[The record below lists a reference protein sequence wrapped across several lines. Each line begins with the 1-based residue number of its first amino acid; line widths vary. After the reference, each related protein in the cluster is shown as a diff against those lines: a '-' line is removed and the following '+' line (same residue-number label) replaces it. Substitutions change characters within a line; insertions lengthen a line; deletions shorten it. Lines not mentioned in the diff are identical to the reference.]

1 MVKKKTVTRED
12 KIKDYKASD
21 IQALTPLQHLRRRL
35 NLTFGDE
42 RGCDEYPFSS
52 QQNVAVREIWDN
64 ALGEIAIGVANRL
77 RVTFYQSGAIKIEDN
92 GRGIPT
98 DISEDAYGN
107 KVSGIFKA
115 LGLLQSG
122 SALKGVQKGKFTT
135 SQNGVG
141 GSSTNGVSEWFK
153 VRVFKNKKI
162 YALDF
167 LDYVPGLFDD
177 KGVFKHAKD
186 NSEIYTLKDNRSKED
201 KELFAHGSSVE
212 FKLNDKWFIVPYS
225 FDKDDIVARIR
236 GAAYLYPH
244 TTMEILDEQEDGSF
258 EKQIFN
264 SEEGI
269 KELVDIQVGN
279 NITKIIDF
287 SGATAFREKGQGQN
301 NPNIPKSATGETLL
315 EYIDKEYNDGDLLN
329 DERELYYSLAF
340 NYNSGYD
347 YVIDTYC
354 NDIRTTLGGVHV
366 QALEKAL
373 TDAFNTKFR
382 SMKNGLNKNDNDVI
396 VKDVEEGLTAVLS
409 IKTNVPRFVGQE
421 KQLLGGK
428 ELQKALYDSIYS
440 QLIEWLNKGSNR
452 DDVEIIAKKVITA
465 MKNRTRIQE
474 QQELNREKNKV
485 MRDSS
490 MPVKLVDCEIT
501 HAPISE
507 IFISE
512 GDSALGG
519 LKAIRDS
526 RYQALFPI
534 RGKIL
539 NVLKASPKDIMQNQ
553 ETQDI
558 IKCLD
563 CGLGEDFDIEKMRYH
578 NVIMACFTGD
588 TKVKSLD
595 GNSYSFKELVD
606 NNIKE
611 LWTYSIDKNGN
622 VVPSLAKNISKIK
635 EVNQLVKITLDNG
648 EAIKSTLDHKFML
661 PDLSYEKAQNL
672 KVGQSLMPIYT
683 KIYDKHEMYFD
694 RNSGKYKY
702 THELVGNTVLSNE
715 KEEAL
720 NRLQNEEHSPNQNGV
735 CVHHKDVFNEN
746 NSLNNTPENLE
757 WLTSKEHF
765 IEHSN
770 MNKTEE
776 GREYYRS
783 LHEDGKLKNWS
794 ETYNGSEKH
803 LADIEK
809 ARQLGK
815 YKECSYFIKYNK
827 TQANIDSCKKSNS
840 NPLHILHSK
849 QTKALRTIKYLIEN
863 DLEVNE
869 ENYNYNKCQ
878 GAVLFS
884 KLNTL
889 FTNLDEA
896 IKLSKNVDISNYSL
910 KREQIPDAETGK
922 RTRVAGIIKR
932 LVDKGLEL
940 NEENYNSVRVKE
952 DKDPVFETILKVYD
966 SYEDA
971 YEAGKHYNHKIVNI
985 EFIDVENEP
994 VYCMEISNYHNF
1006 LLDSGVVVHNCDAD
1020 TDGSAIANLLIT
1032 WFWVLMPEVIK
1043 QGRLFRMLSPLYEI
1057 IVSKDEVYY
1066 CVNSQEKEDIE
1077 NKLKKENKEIK
1088 KINRFKGLGETDPDV
1103 LFEVGMNPETRRIAQ
1118 ITIEDVEKAEEI
1130 INLISGDDADARK
1143 EWIIDNPYTP
1153 EVVEFN
1159 EEVE

>member
-77 RVTFYQSGAIKIEDN
+77 RVTFYKDGVVKIEDN

-177 KGVFKHAKD
+177 NGVFKPAKD
-186 NSEIYTLKDNRSKED
+186 NSEIFTLKDNRSKED

-212 FKLNDKWFIVPYS
+212 FKLNDKWFIVPYP
-225 FDKDDIVARIR
+225 FDKEDIIARIR

-244 TTMEILDEQEDGSF
+244 TTMEVLDEQEDGSF
-258 EKQIFN
+258 NKQIFN
-264 SEEGI
+264 SEDGI

-287 SGATAFREKGQGQN
+287 NGATAFREKGQGHN
-301 NPNIPKSATGETLL
+301 NPNIPKGATGEALL

-329 DERELYYSLAF
+329 DERELYYNLAF

-347 YVIDTYC
+347 CIIDTYC

-373 TDAFNTKFR
+373 TDALNTKFR
-382 SMKNGLNKNDNDVI
+382 SMKNGLNKNDSDVI

-578 NVIMACFTGD
+578 NVVIA
-588 TKVKSLD
+588 
-595 GNSYSFKELVD
+595 
-606 NNIKE
+606 
-611 LWTYSIDKNGN
+611 
-622 VVPSLAKNISKIK
+622 A
-635 EVNQLVKITLDNG
+635 
-648 EAIKSTLDHKFML
+648 
-661 PDLSYEKAQNL
+661 
-672 KVGQSLMPIYT
+672 
-683 KIYDKHEMYFD
+683 
-694 RNSGKYKY
+694 
-702 THELVGNTVLSNE
+702 
-715 KEEAL
+715 
-720 NRLQNEEHSPNQNGV
+720 
-735 CVHHKDVFNEN
+735 
-746 NSLNNTPENLE
+746 
-757 WLTSKEHF
+757 
-765 IEHSN
+765 
-770 MNKTEE
+770 
-776 GREYYRS
+776 
-783 LHEDGKLKNWS
+783 
-794 ETYNGSEKH
+794 
-803 LADIEK
+803 
-809 ARQLGK
+809 
-815 YKECSYFIKYNK
+815 
-827 TQANIDSCKKSNS
+827 
-840 NPLHILHSK
+840 
-849 QTKALRTIKYLIEN
+849 
-863 DLEVNE
+863 
-869 ENYNYNKCQ
+869 
-878 GAVLFS
+878 
-884 KLNTL
+884 
-889 FTNLDEA
+889 
-896 IKLSKNVDISNYSL
+896 
-910 KREQIPDAETGK
+910 
-922 RTRVAGIIKR
+922 
-932 LVDKGLEL
+932 
-940 NEENYNSVRVKE
+940 
-952 DKDPVFETILKVYD
+952 
-966 SYEDA
+966 
-971 YEAGKHYNHKIVNI
+971 
-985 EFIDVENEP
+985 
-994 VYCMEISNYHNF
+994 
-1006 LLDSGVVVHNCDAD
+1006 DAD
-1020 TDGSAIANLLIT
+1020 VDGSAISNLLIT

-1143 EWIIDNPYTP
+1143 EWIMDNPYTP

>member
-21 IQALTPLQHLRRRL
+21 IQALTPLQHLRQRL
-35 NLTFGDE
+35 NLTFGEE
-42 RGCDEYPFSS
+42 RGGEEYPFSS
-52 QQNVAVREIWDN
+52 QKNVAIREIWDN
-64 ALGEIAIGVANRL
+64 SLGEVAIGVANRL
-77 RVTFYQSGAIKIEDN
+77 RVTFYKDGVVKIEDN

-98 DISEDAYGN
+98 DLSTDAYGN

-167 LDYVPGLFDD
+167 LDYMPGLFDD
-177 KGVFKHAKD
+177 NGVFKPAKD
-186 NSEIYTLKDNRSKED
+186 NSEIFTLKDNRSKED

-212 FKLNDKWFIVPYS
+212 FKLNDKWFIVPYL
-225 FDKDDIVARIR
+225 FDKDDIIARIR

-244 TTMEILDEQEDGSF
+244 TTMEVLDEQEDGSF
-258 EKQIFN
+258 DKQIFN

-287 SGATAFREKGQGQN
+287 NGATAFREKGQGHN
-301 NPNIPKSATGETLL
+301 NPNIPKGATGETLL
-315 EYIDKEYNDGDLLN
+315 EYINKEYSDGDLLN
-329 DERELYYSLAF
+329 DERELYYNLAF

-347 YVIDTYC
+347 CIIDTYC

-382 SMKNGLNKNDNDVI
+382 SMKNGLNKNDSDVI
-396 VKDVEEGLTAVLS
+396 VKDVEEGLTAILS

-440 QLIEWLNKGSNR
+440 QLTEWLNKGSNR

-501 HAPISE
+501 HSPITE

-578 NVIMACFTGD
+578 NVVIA
-588 TKVKSLD
+588 
-595 GNSYSFKELVD
+595 
-606 NNIKE
+606 
-611 LWTYSIDKNGN
+611 
-622 VVPSLAKNISKIK
+622 A
-635 EVNQLVKITLDNG
+635 
-648 EAIKSTLDHKFML
+648 
-661 PDLSYEKAQNL
+661 
-672 KVGQSLMPIYT
+672 
-683 KIYDKHEMYFD
+683 
-694 RNSGKYKY
+694 
-702 THELVGNTVLSNE
+702 
-715 KEEAL
+715 
-720 NRLQNEEHSPNQNGV
+720 
-735 CVHHKDVFNEN
+735 
-746 NSLNNTPENLE
+746 
-757 WLTSKEHF
+757 
-765 IEHSN
+765 
-770 MNKTEE
+770 
-776 GREYYRS
+776 
-783 LHEDGKLKNWS
+783 
-794 ETYNGSEKH
+794 
-803 LADIEK
+803 
-809 ARQLGK
+809 
-815 YKECSYFIKYNK
+815 
-827 TQANIDSCKKSNS
+827 
-840 NPLHILHSK
+840 
-849 QTKALRTIKYLIEN
+849 
-863 DLEVNE
+863 
-869 ENYNYNKCQ
+869 
-878 GAVLFS
+878 
-884 KLNTL
+884 
-889 FTNLDEA
+889 
-896 IKLSKNVDISNYSL
+896 
-910 KREQIPDAETGK
+910 
-922 RTRVAGIIKR
+922 
-932 LVDKGLEL
+932 
-940 NEENYNSVRVKE
+940 
-952 DKDPVFETILKVYD
+952 
-966 SYEDA
+966 
-971 YEAGKHYNHKIVNI
+971 
-985 EFIDVENEP
+985 
-994 VYCMEISNYHNF
+994 
-1006 LLDSGVVVHNCDAD
+1006 DAD
-1020 TDGSAIANLLIT
+1020 VDGSAISNLLIT

-1088 KINRFKGLGETDPDV
+1088 KINRFKGLGETNPDV

-1143 EWIIDNPYTP
+1143 EWIMDNPYTP

>member
-1 MVKKKTVTRED
+1 MTKKRELTKEE
-12 KIKDYKASD
+12 KIKSYKASS
-21 IQALTPLQHLRRRL
+21 IEALTPLQHLRTRL

-52 QQNVAVREIWDN
+52 QKNVAIREIWDN
-64 ALGEIAIGVANRL
+64 ALGEVAIGVANLL
-77 RVTFYQSGAIKIEDN
+77 RVTFYKNGVVKIEEN

-141 GSSTNGVSEWFK
+141 GSSTNGTSEWFK
-153 VRVFKNKKI
+153 VRVFKDNEI

-177 KGVFKHAKD
+177 KGVFKPAKD
-186 NSEIYTLKDNRSKED
+186 NSEIFTLKDSRSRED
-201 KELFAHGSSVE
+201 KKLFPHGSSVE
-212 FKLNDKWFIVPYS
+212 FKLNDKWFIVPYP
-225 FDKDDIVARIR
+225 FDKDDIIARIK
-236 GAAYLYPH
+236 GAAYLYPR
-244 TTMEILDEQEDGSF
+244 TTMEVLEEQEDGSF
-258 EKQIFN
+258 WQQTFK

-279 NITKIIDF
+279 NLTKIIDLN
-287 SGATAFREKGQGQN
+287 GATAFREKGQGQG
-301 NPNIPKSATGETLL
+301 NPNIPKGATGETLL

-329 DERELYYSLAF
+329 DERELYYSLVF

-347 YVIDTYC
+347 CAIDSYC

-382 SMKNGLNKNDNDVI
+382 SMKNGLTKNDGDVI
-396 VKDVEEGLTAVLS
+396 VRDVEEGLTTVLS

-440 QLIEWLNKGSNR
+440 QLINWLNKSSNR
-452 DDVEIIAKKVITA
+452 DEVEIIAKKVISA

-485 MRDSS
+485 LRDSS

-501 HAPISE
+501 HSPISE
-507 IFISE
+507 ILISE

-519 LKAIRDS
+519 LKAVRDS
-526 RYQALFPI
+526 RYQALLPI

-578 NVIMACFTGD
+578 NVIIA
-588 TKVKSLD
+588 S
-595 GNSYSFKELVD
+595 
-606 NNIKE
+606 
-611 LWTYSIDKNGN
+611 
-622 VVPSLAKNISKIK
+622 
-635 EVNQLVKITLDNG
+635 
-648 EAIKSTLDHKFML
+648 
-661 PDLSYEKAQNL
+661 
-672 KVGQSLMPIYT
+672 
-683 KIYDKHEMYFD
+683 
-694 RNSGKYKY
+694 
-702 THELVGNTVLSNE
+702 
-715 KEEAL
+715 
-720 NRLQNEEHSPNQNGV
+720 
-735 CVHHKDVFNEN
+735 
-746 NSLNNTPENLE
+746 
-757 WLTSKEHF
+757 
-765 IEHSN
+765 
-770 MNKTEE
+770 
-776 GREYYRS
+776 
-783 LHEDGKLKNWS
+783 
-794 ETYNGSEKH
+794 
-803 LADIEK
+803 
-809 ARQLGK
+809 
-815 YKECSYFIKYNK
+815 
-827 TQANIDSCKKSNS
+827 
-840 NPLHILHSK
+840 
-849 QTKALRTIKYLIEN
+849 
-863 DLEVNE
+863 
-869 ENYNYNKCQ
+869 
-878 GAVLFS
+878 
-884 KLNTL
+884 
-889 FTNLDEA
+889 
-896 IKLSKNVDISNYSL
+896 
-910 KREQIPDAETGK
+910 
-922 RTRVAGIIKR
+922 
-932 LVDKGLEL
+932 
-940 NEENYNSVRVKE
+940 
-952 DKDPVFETILKVYD
+952 
-966 SYEDA
+966 
-971 YEAGKHYNHKIVNI
+971 
-985 EFIDVENEP
+985 
-994 VYCMEISNYHNF
+994 
-1006 LLDSGVVVHNCDAD
+1006 DAD
-1020 TDGSAIANLLIT
+1020 VDGGAIANLLVT

-1066 CVNSQEKEDIE
+1066 CVNADE
-1077 NKLKKENKEIK
+1077 KKEVEAKLAQEGKLIKEIK
-1088 KINRFKGLGETDPDV
+1088 RFKGLGETSEDV

-1130 INLISGDDADARK
+1130 INLISGDDVDARK
-1143 EWIIDNPYTP
+1143 EWIMHNPYVP

>member
-1 MVKKKTVTRED
+1 MTKKKELTKED

-21 IQALTPLQHLRRRL
+21 IQALTPLGHLRMRL

-42 RGCDEYPFSS
+42 RGAEDYPYSS
-52 QQNVAVREIWDN
+52 QKNVSIREIWDN
-64 ALGEIAIGVANRL
+64 ALGEVAIGVANRL

-177 KGVFKHAKD
+177 KGVFKPSKD
-186 NSEIYTLKDNRSKED
+186 NSEIYILKDNRSKED

-225 FDKDDIVARIR
+225 FDKDDIVARIK

-244 TTMEILDEQEDGSF
+244 TTMEVLDEHEDGSF
-258 EKQIFN
+258 DKQIFN

-287 SGATAFREKGQGQN
+287 NGATAFREKGQGHN
-301 NPNIPKSATGETLL
+301 NPNIPKSATGEALL

-347 YVIDTYC
+347 CVIDTYC

-382 SMKNGLNKNDNDVI
+382 SMKNGLNKNDSDVI

-428 ELQKALYDSIYS
+428 ELQKALYDSIYL
-440 QLIEWLNKGSNR
+440 QLIEWMNKGSNR
-452 DDVEIIAKKVITA
+452 DEVEIIAKKVITA

-485 MRDSS
+485 LRDSS

-578 NVIMACFTGD
+578 NVVIA
-588 TKVKSLD
+588 
-595 GNSYSFKELVD
+595 
-606 NNIKE
+606 
-611 LWTYSIDKNGN
+611 
-622 VVPSLAKNISKIK
+622 A
-635 EVNQLVKITLDNG
+635 
-648 EAIKSTLDHKFML
+648 
-661 PDLSYEKAQNL
+661 
-672 KVGQSLMPIYT
+672 
-683 KIYDKHEMYFD
+683 
-694 RNSGKYKY
+694 
-702 THELVGNTVLSNE
+702 
-715 KEEAL
+715 
-720 NRLQNEEHSPNQNGV
+720 
-735 CVHHKDVFNEN
+735 
-746 NSLNNTPENLE
+746 
-757 WLTSKEHF
+757 
-765 IEHSN
+765 
-770 MNKTEE
+770 
-776 GREYYRS
+776 
-783 LHEDGKLKNWS
+783 
-794 ETYNGSEKH
+794 
-803 LADIEK
+803 
-809 ARQLGK
+809 
-815 YKECSYFIKYNK
+815 
-827 TQANIDSCKKSNS
+827 
-840 NPLHILHSK
+840 
-849 QTKALRTIKYLIEN
+849 
-863 DLEVNE
+863 
-869 ENYNYNKCQ
+869 
-878 GAVLFS
+878 
-884 KLNTL
+884 
-889 FTNLDEA
+889 
-896 IKLSKNVDISNYSL
+896 
-910 KREQIPDAETGK
+910 
-922 RTRVAGIIKR
+922 
-932 LVDKGLEL
+932 
-940 NEENYNSVRVKE
+940 
-952 DKDPVFETILKVYD
+952 
-966 SYEDA
+966 
-971 YEAGKHYNHKIVNI
+971 
-985 EFIDVENEP
+985 
-994 VYCMEISNYHNF
+994 
-1006 LLDSGVVVHNCDAD
+1006 DAD
-1020 TDGSAIANLLIT
+1020 VDGSAISNLLIT

-1143 EWIIDNPYTP
+1143 EWIMDNPYTP

>member
-1 MVKKKTVTRED
+1 MVKKKTVTKED

-21 IQALTPLQHLRRRL
+21 IQSLTPLQHLRQRL

-42 RGCDEYPFSS
+42 RGAEDYPYSS
-52 QQNVAVREIWDN
+52 QKNVAIREIWDN
-64 ALGEIAIGVANRL
+64 SLGEVAIGVANRL
-77 RVTFYQSGAIKIEDN
+77 RVTFYKDGVVKIEDN

-141 GSSTNGVSEWFK
+141 GSSTNGTSEWFK

-177 KGVFKHAKD
+177 NGVFKPAKD
-186 NSEIYTLKDNRSKED
+186 NSEIFILKDNRSKED

-212 FKLNDKWFIVPYS
+212 FKLNDKWFIVPYP
-225 FDKDDIVARIR
+225 FDKEDIIARIR

-244 TTMEILDEQEDGSF
+244 TTMEVLDEQEDGSF
-258 EKQIFN
+258 DKRIFN

-287 SGATAFREKGQGQN
+287 NGATAFREKGQGHN
-301 NPNIPKSATGETLL
+301 NPNIPKGATGETLL

-329 DERELYYSLAF
+329 DERELYYNLAF

-347 YVIDTYC
+347 CVIDTYC

-382 SMKNGLNKNDNDVI
+382 SMKNGLNKNDSDVI

-485 MRDSS
+485 LRDSS

-501 HAPISE
+501 HAPVSE

-563 CGLGEDFDIEKMRYH
+563 CGLGEDFDIDKMRYH
-578 NVIMACFTGD
+578 NVVIA
-588 TKVKSLD
+588 
-595 GNSYSFKELVD
+595 
-606 NNIKE
+606 
-611 LWTYSIDKNGN
+611 
-622 VVPSLAKNISKIK
+622 A
-635 EVNQLVKITLDNG
+635 
-648 EAIKSTLDHKFML
+648 
-661 PDLSYEKAQNL
+661 
-672 KVGQSLMPIYT
+672 
-683 KIYDKHEMYFD
+683 
-694 RNSGKYKY
+694 
-702 THELVGNTVLSNE
+702 
-715 KEEAL
+715 
-720 NRLQNEEHSPNQNGV
+720 
-735 CVHHKDVFNEN
+735 
-746 NSLNNTPENLE
+746 
-757 WLTSKEHF
+757 
-765 IEHSN
+765 
-770 MNKTEE
+770 
-776 GREYYRS
+776 
-783 LHEDGKLKNWS
+783 
-794 ETYNGSEKH
+794 
-803 LADIEK
+803 
-809 ARQLGK
+809 
-815 YKECSYFIKYNK
+815 
-827 TQANIDSCKKSNS
+827 
-840 NPLHILHSK
+840 
-849 QTKALRTIKYLIEN
+849 
-863 DLEVNE
+863 
-869 ENYNYNKCQ
+869 
-878 GAVLFS
+878 
-884 KLNTL
+884 
-889 FTNLDEA
+889 
-896 IKLSKNVDISNYSL
+896 
-910 KREQIPDAETGK
+910 
-922 RTRVAGIIKR
+922 
-932 LVDKGLEL
+932 
-940 NEENYNSVRVKE
+940 
-952 DKDPVFETILKVYD
+952 
-966 SYEDA
+966 
-971 YEAGKHYNHKIVNI
+971 
-985 EFIDVENEP
+985 
-994 VYCMEISNYHNF
+994 
-1006 LLDSGVVVHNCDAD
+1006 DAD
-1020 TDGSAIANLLIT
+1020 VDGSAISNLLIT

-1066 CVNSQEKEDIE
+1066 CVNSQEKEDVE
-1077 NKLKKENKEIK
+1077 NRLKKENKEIK
-1088 KINRFKGLGETDPDV
+1088 KINRFKGLGETEPEV

-1143 EWIIDNPYTP
+1143 EWIMANPYTP

>member
-1 MVKKKTVTRED
+1 MTKKRELTKEE
-12 KIKDYKASD
+12 KIKSYKASS
-21 IQALTPLQHLRRRL
+21 IEALTPLQHLRTRL

-42 RGCDEYPFSS
+42 RGCDESPFSS
-52 QQNVAVREIWDN
+52 QKNVAIREIWDN
-64 ALGEIAIGVANRL
+64 ALGEVAIGVANLL
-77 RVTFYQSGAIKIEDN
+77 RVTFYKNGVVKIEDN

-141 GSSTNGVSEWFK
+141 GSSTNGTSEWFK
-153 VRVFKNKKI
+153 VRVFKDNEI

-177 KGVFKHAKD
+177 KGVFKPAKD
-186 NSEIYTLKDNRSKED
+186 NSEIFTLKDSRSRED
-201 KELFAHGSSVE
+201 KKLFPHGSSVE
-212 FKLNDKWFIVPYS
+212 FKLNDKWFIVPYP
-225 FDKDDIVARIR
+225 FDKDDIIARIK
-236 GAAYLYPH
+236 GAAYLYPR
-244 TTMEILDEQEDGSF
+244 TTMEVLEEQEDGAF
-258 EKQIFN
+258 WQQTFK

-279 NITKIIDF
+279 NITKIIDLN
-287 SGATAFREKGQGQN
+287 GATAFREKGQGQG
-301 NPNIPKSATGETLL
+301 NPNIPKGATGETLL

-347 YVIDTYC
+347 CAIDSYC

-382 SMKNGLNKNDNDVI
+382 SMKNGLNKNDGDVI
-396 VKDVEEGLTAVLS
+396 VRDVEEGLTAVLS

-440 QLIEWLNKGSNR
+440 QLIGWLNKGSNR
-452 DDVEIIAKKVITA
+452 DEVEIIAKKVITA

-485 MRDSS
+485 LRDSS

-501 HAPISE
+501 HSPISE
-507 IFISE
+507 ILISE

-519 LKAIRDS
+519 LKAVRDS
-526 RYQALFPI
+526 RYQALLPI

-578 NVIMACFTGD
+578 NVIIA
-588 TKVKSLD
+588 S
-595 GNSYSFKELVD
+595 
-606 NNIKE
+606 
-611 LWTYSIDKNGN
+611 
-622 VVPSLAKNISKIK
+622 
-635 EVNQLVKITLDNG
+635 
-648 EAIKSTLDHKFML
+648 
-661 PDLSYEKAQNL
+661 
-672 KVGQSLMPIYT
+672 
-683 KIYDKHEMYFD
+683 
-694 RNSGKYKY
+694 
-702 THELVGNTVLSNE
+702 
-715 KEEAL
+715 
-720 NRLQNEEHSPNQNGV
+720 
-735 CVHHKDVFNEN
+735 
-746 NSLNNTPENLE
+746 
-757 WLTSKEHF
+757 
-765 IEHSN
+765 
-770 MNKTEE
+770 
-776 GREYYRS
+776 
-783 LHEDGKLKNWS
+783 
-794 ETYNGSEKH
+794 
-803 LADIEK
+803 
-809 ARQLGK
+809 
-815 YKECSYFIKYNK
+815 
-827 TQANIDSCKKSNS
+827 
-840 NPLHILHSK
+840 
-849 QTKALRTIKYLIEN
+849 
-863 DLEVNE
+863 
-869 ENYNYNKCQ
+869 
-878 GAVLFS
+878 
-884 KLNTL
+884 
-889 FTNLDEA
+889 
-896 IKLSKNVDISNYSL
+896 
-910 KREQIPDAETGK
+910 
-922 RTRVAGIIKR
+922 
-932 LVDKGLEL
+932 
-940 NEENYNSVRVKE
+940 
-952 DKDPVFETILKVYD
+952 
-966 SYEDA
+966 
-971 YEAGKHYNHKIVNI
+971 
-985 EFIDVENEP
+985 
-994 VYCMEISNYHNF
+994 
-1006 LLDSGVVVHNCDAD
+1006 DAD
-1020 TDGSAIANLLIT
+1020 VDGGAIANLLVT

-1066 CVNSQEKEDIE
+1066 CVNADE
-1077 NKLKKENKEIK
+1077 KKEVEAKLAQEGKLIKEIK
-1088 KINRFKGLGETDPDV
+1088 RFKGLGETSEDV

-1130 INLISGDDADARK
+1130 INLISGDDVDARK
-1143 EWIIDNPYTP
+1143 EWIMNNPYVP

>member
-1 MVKKKTVTRED
+1 MAKKRELTKEEKVKSYR
-12 KIKDYKASD
+12 ASS
-21 IQALTPLQHLRRRL
+21 IEALTPLQHLRTRL

-42 RGCDEYPFSS
+42 RGCEEYPFSS
-52 QQNVAVREIWDN
+52 QKNVAIREIWDN
-64 ALGEIAIGVANRL
+64 ALGEVAIGVANLL
-77 RVTFYQSGAIKIEDN
+77 RVTFYKDGVVKIEDN

-141 GSSTNGVSEWFK
+141 GSSTNGTSEWFK
-153 VRVFKNKKI
+153 VRVFKDNEI

-177 KGVFKHAKD
+177 NGIFKPAKD
-186 NSEIYTLKDNRSKED
+186 NSVIFVLKDNRSKED
-201 KELFAHGSSVE
+201 KKLFPHGSSVE
-212 FKLNDKWFIVPYS
+212 FKLNDKWFIVQYP
-225 FDKDDIVARIR
+225 FDKEDIIARIR
-236 GAAYLYPH
+236 GVAYLYPH
-244 TTMEILDEQEDGSF
+244 TTMEVLDEQEDGSF
-258 EKQIFN
+258 DKQIFN

-279 NITKIIDF
+279 NITKIIEF
-287 SGATAFREKGQGQN
+287 NGATAFREKGQGQN

-347 YVIDTYC
+347 CVIDTYC

-382 SMKNGLNKNDNDVI
+382 SMKNGLNKNDGDVI

-409 IKTNVPRFVGQE
+409 IKTNIPRFVGQE

-428 ELQKALYDSIYS
+428 ELQKALYDSIYT
-440 QLIEWLNKGSNR
+440 QLINWLNKGSNR
-452 DDVEIIAKKVITA
+452 DEVEIIAKKVITA

-485 MRDSS
+485 LRDSS

-501 HAPISE
+501 YSPVSE
-507 IFISE
+507 VFISE

-526 RYQALFPI
+526 RYQAIFPI

-563 CGLGEDFDIEKMRYH
+563 CGLGEDFNIEKMRYH
-578 NVIMACFTGD
+578 N
-588 TKVKSLD
+588 
-595 GNSYSFKELVD
+595 
-606 NNIKE
+606 
-611 LWTYSIDKNGN
+611 
-622 VVPSLAKNISKIK
+622 
-635 EVNQLVKITLDNG
+635 
-648 EAIKSTLDHKFML
+648 
-661 PDLSYEKAQNL
+661 
-672 KVGQSLMPIYT
+672 
-683 KIYDKHEMYFD
+683 
-694 RNSGKYKY
+694 
-702 THELVGNTVLSNE
+702 
-715 KEEAL
+715 
-720 NRLQNEEHSPNQNGV
+720 
-735 CVHHKDVFNEN
+735 
-746 NSLNNTPENLE
+746 
-757 WLTSKEHF
+757 
-765 IEHSN
+765 
-770 MNKTEE
+770 
-776 GREYYRS
+776 
-783 LHEDGKLKNWS
+783 
-794 ETYNGSEKH
+794 
-803 LADIEK
+803 
-809 ARQLGK
+809 
-815 YKECSYFIKYNK
+815 
-827 TQANIDSCKKSNS
+827 
-840 NPLHILHSK
+840 
-849 QTKALRTIKYLIEN
+849 
-863 DLEVNE
+863 
-869 ENYNYNKCQ
+869 
-878 GAVLFS
+878 
-884 KLNTL
+884 
-889 FTNLDEA
+889 
-896 IKLSKNVDISNYSL
+896 
-910 KREQIPDAETGK
+910 
-922 RTRVAGIIKR
+922 II
-932 LVDKGLEL
+932 
-940 NEENYNSVRVKE
+940 
-952 DKDPVFETILKVYD
+952 I
-966 SYEDA
+966 A
-971 YEAGKHYNHKIVNI
+971 A
-985 EFIDVENEP
+985 
-994 VYCMEISNYHNF
+994 
-1006 LLDSGVVVHNCDAD
+1006 DAD
-1020 TDGSAIANLLIT
+1020 VDGSSISNLLIT

-1057 IVSKDEVYY
+1057 VVSKDEVYY

-1118 ITIEDVEKAEEI
+1118 ITIEDVEKAEDI

-1143 EWIIDNPYTP
+1143 EWIMDNPYTP
-1153 EVVEFN
+1153 EIVEFN

>member
-1 MVKKKTVTRED
+1 MAKKRELTKEE
-12 KIKDYKASD
+12 KIKSYKASS
-21 IQALTPLQHLRRRL
+21 IEALTPLQHLRTRL

-42 RGCDEYPFSS
+42 RGCEEYPFSS
-52 QQNVAVREIWDN
+52 QKNVAIREIWDN
-64 ALGEIAIGVANRL
+64 ALGEVAIGVANLL
-77 RVTFYQSGAIKIEDN
+77 RVTFYKDGVVKIEDN

-141 GSSTNGVSEWFK
+141 GSSTNGTSEWFK
-153 VRVFKNKKI
+153 VRVFKDNEI

-177 KGVFKHAKD
+177 NGIFKPAKD
-186 NSEIYTLKDNRSKED
+186 NSVIFVLKDNRSKED
-201 KELFAHGSSVE
+201 KKLFPHGSSVE
-212 FKLNDKWFIVPYS
+212 FKLNDKWFIVQYP
-225 FDKDDIVARIR
+225 FDKEDIIARIR
-236 GAAYLYPH
+236 GVAYLYPH
-244 TTMEILDEQEDGSF
+244 TTMEVLDEQEDGSF
-258 EKQIFN
+258 DKQIFN

-279 NITKIIDF
+279 NITKIIEF
-287 SGATAFREKGQGQN
+287 NGATAFREKGQGQN

-347 YVIDTYC
+347 CVIDTYC

-382 SMKNGLNKNDNDVI
+382 SMKNGLNKNDGDVI

-409 IKTNVPRFVGQE
+409 IKTNIPRFVGQE

-428 ELQKALYDSIYS
+428 ELQKALYDSIYT
-440 QLIEWLNKGSNR
+440 QLINWLNKGSNR
-452 DDVEIIAKKVITA
+452 DEVEIIAKKVITA

-485 MRDSS
+485 LRDSS

-501 HAPISE
+501 YSPVSE
-507 IFISE
+507 VFISE

-526 RYQALFPI
+526 RYQAIFPI

-539 NVLKASPKDIMQNQ
+539 NVLKASPRDIMQNQ

-563 CGLGEDFDIEKMRYH
+563 CGLGEDFNIEKMRYH
-578 NVIMACFTGD
+578 NVIIA
-588 TKVKSLD
+588 
-595 GNSYSFKELVD
+595 
-606 NNIKE
+606 
-611 LWTYSIDKNGN
+611 
-622 VVPSLAKNISKIK
+622 A
-635 EVNQLVKITLDNG
+635 
-648 EAIKSTLDHKFML
+648 
-661 PDLSYEKAQNL
+661 
-672 KVGQSLMPIYT
+672 
-683 KIYDKHEMYFD
+683 
-694 RNSGKYKY
+694 
-702 THELVGNTVLSNE
+702 
-715 KEEAL
+715 
-720 NRLQNEEHSPNQNGV
+720 
-735 CVHHKDVFNEN
+735 
-746 NSLNNTPENLE
+746 
-757 WLTSKEHF
+757 
-765 IEHSN
+765 
-770 MNKTEE
+770 
-776 GREYYRS
+776 
-783 LHEDGKLKNWS
+783 
-794 ETYNGSEKH
+794 
-803 LADIEK
+803 
-809 ARQLGK
+809 
-815 YKECSYFIKYNK
+815 
-827 TQANIDSCKKSNS
+827 
-840 NPLHILHSK
+840 
-849 QTKALRTIKYLIEN
+849 
-863 DLEVNE
+863 
-869 ENYNYNKCQ
+869 
-878 GAVLFS
+878 
-884 KLNTL
+884 
-889 FTNLDEA
+889 
-896 IKLSKNVDISNYSL
+896 
-910 KREQIPDAETGK
+910 
-922 RTRVAGIIKR
+922 
-932 LVDKGLEL
+932 
-940 NEENYNSVRVKE
+940 
-952 DKDPVFETILKVYD
+952 
-966 SYEDA
+966 
-971 YEAGKHYNHKIVNI
+971 
-985 EFIDVENEP
+985 
-994 VYCMEISNYHNF
+994 
-1006 LLDSGVVVHNCDAD
+1006 DAD
-1020 TDGSAIANLLIT
+1020 VDGSSISNLLIT

-1057 IVSKDEVYY
+1057 VVSKDEVYY

-1118 ITIEDVEKAEEI
+1118 ITIEDVEKAEDI

-1143 EWIIDNPYTP
+1143 EWIMDNPYTP
-1153 EVVEFN
+1153 EIVEFN

>member
-77 RVTFYQSGAIKIEDN
+77 RVTFYRDGVVKIEDN

-177 KGVFKHAKD
+177 NGVFKPAKD
-186 NSEIYTLKDNRSKED
+186 NSEIFTLKDNRSKED

-212 FKLNDKWFIVPYS
+212 FKLNDKWFIVPYP
-225 FDKDDIVARIR
+225 FDKEDIIARIR

-244 TTMEILDEQEDGSF
+244 TTMEVLDEQEDGSF
-258 EKQIFN
+258 DKQIFN

-287 SGATAFREKGQGQN
+287 NGATAFREKGQGHN
-301 NPNIPKSATGETLL
+301 NPNIPKGATGETLL
-315 EYIDKEYNDGDLLN
+315 EYINKEYGDGDLLN
-329 DERELYYSLAF
+329 DERELYYNLAF

-347 YVIDTYC
+347 CIIDTYC

-382 SMKNGLNKNDNDVI
+382 SMKNGLNKNDSDVI

-440 QLIEWLNKGSNR
+440 QLTEWLNKGSNR

-507 IFISE
+507 ILVCLKGDTKIKLLNGTDVAIESLIGKEDFWAYSSDLNGKMVPAKISSVFKTQEVNRLLKITLSDGSYVECTPEHKFLDRITGEWVEAKTLVAGQSLYSIKTRIGTSINMVGRPEIWIPGHYTKSTSKTRRKQGKWIPLHRYVKSFFEKLKPGYDVHHEDLNVLNNEPENLLQVTKKEHLAIHNRINHDSGIMKYENKHFTEESRYRMQYASHFRTEEGVERQKEAARKSWENNRHNLNRTWAKYNINERYDEHGRDKTLVAKYLKCVKVFLNNKIEVTSESWKKYKQELLYPSAPNFQKIIDMFGSIDTAIEEAKNYNLSVVSIEEINYETAIPVYCLNVENEYHSFVLENGLVTHNCE

-578 NVIMACFTGD
+578 NVVIA
-588 TKVKSLD
+588 
-595 GNSYSFKELVD
+595 
-606 NNIKE
+606 
-611 LWTYSIDKNGN
+611 
-622 VVPSLAKNISKIK
+622 A
-635 EVNQLVKITLDNG
+635 
-648 EAIKSTLDHKFML
+648 
-661 PDLSYEKAQNL
+661 
-672 KVGQSLMPIYT
+672 
-683 KIYDKHEMYFD
+683 
-694 RNSGKYKY
+694 
-702 THELVGNTVLSNE
+702 
-715 KEEAL
+715 
-720 NRLQNEEHSPNQNGV
+720 
-735 CVHHKDVFNEN
+735 
-746 NSLNNTPENLE
+746 
-757 WLTSKEHF
+757 
-765 IEHSN
+765 
-770 MNKTEE
+770 
-776 GREYYRS
+776 
-783 LHEDGKLKNWS
+783 
-794 ETYNGSEKH
+794 
-803 LADIEK
+803 
-809 ARQLGK
+809 
-815 YKECSYFIKYNK
+815 
-827 TQANIDSCKKSNS
+827 
-840 NPLHILHSK
+840 
-849 QTKALRTIKYLIEN
+849 
-863 DLEVNE
+863 
-869 ENYNYNKCQ
+869 
-878 GAVLFS
+878 
-884 KLNTL
+884 
-889 FTNLDEA
+889 
-896 IKLSKNVDISNYSL
+896 
-910 KREQIPDAETGK
+910 
-922 RTRVAGIIKR
+922 
-932 LVDKGLEL
+932 
-940 NEENYNSVRVKE
+940 
-952 DKDPVFETILKVYD
+952 
-966 SYEDA
+966 
-971 YEAGKHYNHKIVNI
+971 
-985 EFIDVENEP
+985 
-994 VYCMEISNYHNF
+994 
-1006 LLDSGVVVHNCDAD
+1006 DAD
-1020 TDGSAIANLLIT
+1020 VDGSAISNLLIT

-1057 IVSKDEVYY
+1057 IVSKDEFYY

-1143 EWIIDNPYTP
+1143 EWIMANPYTP

>member
-177 KGVFKHAKD
+177 NGVFKPAKD
-186 NSEIYTLKDNRSKED
+186 NSEIFTLKDNRSKED

-244 TTMEILDEQEDGSF
+244 TTMEVLDEREDGSF
-258 EKQIFN
+258 DKQIFN

-287 SGATAFREKGQGQN
+287 NGATAFREKGQGHN
-301 NPNIPKSATGETLL
+301 NPNIPKSATGEALL

-329 DERELYYSLAF
+329 DERELYYNLAF

-347 YVIDTYC
+347 CNIDTYC

-578 NVIMACFTGD
+578 NVVIA
-588 TKVKSLD
+588 
-595 GNSYSFKELVD
+595 
-606 NNIKE
+606 
-611 LWTYSIDKNGN
+611 
-622 VVPSLAKNISKIK
+622 A
-635 EVNQLVKITLDNG
+635 
-648 EAIKSTLDHKFML
+648 
-661 PDLSYEKAQNL
+661 
-672 KVGQSLMPIYT
+672 
-683 KIYDKHEMYFD
+683 
-694 RNSGKYKY
+694 
-702 THELVGNTVLSNE
+702 
-715 KEEAL
+715 
-720 NRLQNEEHSPNQNGV
+720 
-735 CVHHKDVFNEN
+735 
-746 NSLNNTPENLE
+746 
-757 WLTSKEHF
+757 
-765 IEHSN
+765 
-770 MNKTEE
+770 
-776 GREYYRS
+776 
-783 LHEDGKLKNWS
+783 
-794 ETYNGSEKH
+794 
-803 LADIEK
+803 
-809 ARQLGK
+809 
-815 YKECSYFIKYNK
+815 
-827 TQANIDSCKKSNS
+827 
-840 NPLHILHSK
+840 
-849 QTKALRTIKYLIEN
+849 
-863 DLEVNE
+863 
-869 ENYNYNKCQ
+869 
-878 GAVLFS
+878 
-884 KLNTL
+884 
-889 FTNLDEA
+889 
-896 IKLSKNVDISNYSL
+896 
-910 KREQIPDAETGK
+910 
-922 RTRVAGIIKR
+922 
-932 LVDKGLEL
+932 
-940 NEENYNSVRVKE
+940 
-952 DKDPVFETILKVYD
+952 
-966 SYEDA
+966 
-971 YEAGKHYNHKIVNI
+971 
-985 EFIDVENEP
+985 
-994 VYCMEISNYHNF
+994 
-1006 LLDSGVVVHNCDAD
+1006 DAD
-1020 TDGSAIANLLIT
+1020 VDGSAISNLLIT

>member
-1 MVKKKTVTRED
+1 MVKKKTVTKED

-21 IQALTPLQHLRRRL
+21 IQALTPLQHLRQRL
-35 NLTFGDE
+35 NLTFGEE
-42 RGCDEYPFSS
+42 RGAEDYPYSS
-52 QQNVAVREIWDN
+52 QKNVSIREIWDN
-64 ALGEIAIGVANRL
+64 ALGEVAISVANRL

-177 KGVFKHAKD
+177 KGVFKPSKD
-186 NSEIYTLKDNRSKED
+186 NSEIYILKDNRSKED

-244 TTMEILDEQEDGSF
+244 TTMEVLDEHEDGSF
-258 EKQIFN
+258 DKQIFN

-287 SGATAFREKGQGQN
+287 NGATAFREKGQGHN
-301 NPNIPKSATGETLL
+301 NPNIPKSATGEALL

-329 DERELYYSLAF
+329 DERELYYNLAF

-347 YVIDTYC
+347 CIIDTYC

-382 SMKNGLNKNDNDVI
+382 SMKNGLNKNDSDVI

-428 ELQKALYDSIYS
+428 ELQKALYDNIYL

-452 DDVEIIAKKVITA
+452 DEVEIISKKVITA

-501 HAPISE
+501 HSPITE

-578 NVIMACFTGD
+578 NVVIA
-588 TKVKSLD
+588 
-595 GNSYSFKELVD
+595 
-606 NNIKE
+606 
-611 LWTYSIDKNGN
+611 
-622 VVPSLAKNISKIK
+622 A
-635 EVNQLVKITLDNG
+635 
-648 EAIKSTLDHKFML
+648 
-661 PDLSYEKAQNL
+661 
-672 KVGQSLMPIYT
+672 
-683 KIYDKHEMYFD
+683 
-694 RNSGKYKY
+694 
-702 THELVGNTVLSNE
+702 
-715 KEEAL
+715 
-720 NRLQNEEHSPNQNGV
+720 
-735 CVHHKDVFNEN
+735 
-746 NSLNNTPENLE
+746 
-757 WLTSKEHF
+757 
-765 IEHSN
+765 
-770 MNKTEE
+770 
-776 GREYYRS
+776 
-783 LHEDGKLKNWS
+783 
-794 ETYNGSEKH
+794 
-803 LADIEK
+803 
-809 ARQLGK
+809 
-815 YKECSYFIKYNK
+815 
-827 TQANIDSCKKSNS
+827 
-840 NPLHILHSK
+840 
-849 QTKALRTIKYLIEN
+849 
-863 DLEVNE
+863 
-869 ENYNYNKCQ
+869 
-878 GAVLFS
+878 
-884 KLNTL
+884 
-889 FTNLDEA
+889 
-896 IKLSKNVDISNYSL
+896 
-910 KREQIPDAETGK
+910 
-922 RTRVAGIIKR
+922 
-932 LVDKGLEL
+932 
-940 NEENYNSVRVKE
+940 
-952 DKDPVFETILKVYD
+952 
-966 SYEDA
+966 
-971 YEAGKHYNHKIVNI
+971 
-985 EFIDVENEP
+985 
-994 VYCMEISNYHNF
+994 
-1006 LLDSGVVVHNCDAD
+1006 DAD
-1020 TDGSAIANLLIT
+1020 VDGSAISNLLIT

>member
-1 MVKKKTVTRED
+1 MAKKRELTKEE
-12 KIKDYKASD
+12 KIKNYKASS
-21 IQALTPLQHLRRRL
+21 IEALTPLAHLRTRL
-35 NLTFGDE
+35 NLTFGEE
-42 RGCDEYPFSS
+42 RGGEDYPYSS
-52 QQNVAVREIWDN
+52 QKNVSIREIWDN
-64 ALGEIAIGVANRL
+64 ALGEVAIGVANLL
-77 RVTFYQSGAIKIEDN
+77 RVTFYKDGVVKIEDN

-98 DISEDAYGN
+98 DMSTDAYGN

-122 SALKGVQKGKFTT
+122 SALKGIQKGKFTT

-153 VRVFKNKKI
+153 VRVFKNNKI

-177 KGVFKHAKD
+177 NGVFKPAKD
-186 NSEIYTLKDNRSKED
+186 NSEIFTLKDNRSKED

-225 FDKDDIVARIR
+225 FDKEDIIARIR

-244 TTMEILDEQEDGSF
+244 TTMEILDEQEDGSL
-258 EKQIFN
+258 EKHVFT

-279 NITKIIDF
+279 SITKIIDF
-287 SGATAFREKGQGQN
+287 NGATAFREKGQGQN
-301 NPNIPKSATGETLL
+301 NPNIPKGATGETLL

-329 DERELYYSLAF
+329 DERELYYNLAF

-347 YVIDTYC
+347 CIIDTYC

-382 SMKNGLNKNDNDVI
+382 SMKNGLNKNDSDVI

-440 QLIEWLNKGSNR
+440 QLTEWLNKGSNR
-452 DDVEIIAKKVITA
+452 DEVEIIAKKVITA

-501 HAPISE
+501 HSPITE

-563 CGLGEDFDIEKMRYH
+563 CGLGEDFDIKKMRYH
-578 NVIMACFTGD
+578 NVIIA
-588 TKVKSLD
+588 S
-595 GNSYSFKELVD
+595 
-606 NNIKE
+606 
-611 LWTYSIDKNGN
+611 
-622 VVPSLAKNISKIK
+622 
-635 EVNQLVKITLDNG
+635 
-648 EAIKSTLDHKFML
+648 
-661 PDLSYEKAQNL
+661 
-672 KVGQSLMPIYT
+672 
-683 KIYDKHEMYFD
+683 
-694 RNSGKYKY
+694 
-702 THELVGNTVLSNE
+702 
-715 KEEAL
+715 
-720 NRLQNEEHSPNQNGV
+720 
-735 CVHHKDVFNEN
+735 
-746 NSLNNTPENLE
+746 
-757 WLTSKEHF
+757 
-765 IEHSN
+765 
-770 MNKTEE
+770 
-776 GREYYRS
+776 
-783 LHEDGKLKNWS
+783 
-794 ETYNGSEKH
+794 
-803 LADIEK
+803 
-809 ARQLGK
+809 
-815 YKECSYFIKYNK
+815 
-827 TQANIDSCKKSNS
+827 
-840 NPLHILHSK
+840 
-849 QTKALRTIKYLIEN
+849 
-863 DLEVNE
+863 
-869 ENYNYNKCQ
+869 
-878 GAVLFS
+878 
-884 KLNTL
+884 
-889 FTNLDEA
+889 
-896 IKLSKNVDISNYSL
+896 
-910 KREQIPDAETGK
+910 
-922 RTRVAGIIKR
+922 
-932 LVDKGLEL
+932 
-940 NEENYNSVRVKE
+940 
-952 DKDPVFETILKVYD
+952 
-966 SYEDA
+966 
-971 YEAGKHYNHKIVNI
+971 
-985 EFIDVENEP
+985 
-994 VYCMEISNYHNF
+994 
-1006 LLDSGVVVHNCDAD
+1006 DAD
-1020 TDGSAIANLLIT
+1020 VDGSAISNLLIT

-1088 KINRFKGLGETDPDV
+1088 KINRFKGLGETSEDI
-1103 LFEVGMNPETRRIAQ
+1103 LFDVGMNPETRRIAQ

-1143 EWIIDNPYTP
+1143 EWIMANPYTP

>member
-1 MVKKKTVTRED
+1 MTKKKELTKED

-21 IQALTPLQHLRRRL
+21 IQALTPLGHLRMRL

-42 RGCDEYPFSS
+42 RGAEDYPYSS
-52 QQNVAVREIWDN
+52 QKNVSIREIWDN
-64 ALGEIAIGVANRL
+64 ALGEVAIGVANRL

-186 NSEIYTLKDNRSKED
+186 NSEIYILKDNRSKED

-258 EKQIFN
+258 DKQIFN

-301 NPNIPKSATGETLL
+301 NPNIPKGATGETLL
-315 EYIDKEYNDGDLLN
+315 EYIDKEYSDGDLLN
-329 DERELYYSLAF
+329 DERELYYNLAF

-347 YVIDTYC
+347 CNIDTYC

-396 VKDVEEGLTAVLS
+396 IKDVEEGLTAVLS

-578 NVIMACFTGD
+578 NVVIA
-588 TKVKSLD
+588 
-595 GNSYSFKELVD
+595 
-606 NNIKE
+606 
-611 LWTYSIDKNGN
+611 
-622 VVPSLAKNISKIK
+622 A
-635 EVNQLVKITLDNG
+635 
-648 EAIKSTLDHKFML
+648 
-661 PDLSYEKAQNL
+661 
-672 KVGQSLMPIYT
+672 
-683 KIYDKHEMYFD
+683 
-694 RNSGKYKY
+694 
-702 THELVGNTVLSNE
+702 
-715 KEEAL
+715 
-720 NRLQNEEHSPNQNGV
+720 
-735 CVHHKDVFNEN
+735 
-746 NSLNNTPENLE
+746 
-757 WLTSKEHF
+757 
-765 IEHSN
+765 
-770 MNKTEE
+770 
-776 GREYYRS
+776 
-783 LHEDGKLKNWS
+783 
-794 ETYNGSEKH
+794 
-803 LADIEK
+803 
-809 ARQLGK
+809 
-815 YKECSYFIKYNK
+815 
-827 TQANIDSCKKSNS
+827 
-840 NPLHILHSK
+840 
-849 QTKALRTIKYLIEN
+849 
-863 DLEVNE
+863 
-869 ENYNYNKCQ
+869 
-878 GAVLFS
+878 
-884 KLNTL
+884 
-889 FTNLDEA
+889 
-896 IKLSKNVDISNYSL
+896 
-910 KREQIPDAETGK
+910 
-922 RTRVAGIIKR
+922 
-932 LVDKGLEL
+932 
-940 NEENYNSVRVKE
+940 
-952 DKDPVFETILKVYD
+952 
-966 SYEDA
+966 
-971 YEAGKHYNHKIVNI
+971 
-985 EFIDVENEP
+985 
-994 VYCMEISNYHNF
+994 
-1006 LLDSGVVVHNCDAD
+1006 DAD
-1020 TDGSAIANLLIT
+1020 VDGSAISNLLIT
-1032 WFWVLMPEVIK
+1032 WFWILMPEVIK

>member
-21 IQALTPLQHLRRRL
+21 IQALTPLQHLRQRL
-35 NLTFGDE
+35 NLTFGEE
-42 RGCDEYPFSS
+42 RGGEEYPYSS
-52 QQNVAVREIWDN
+52 QKNVAIREIWDN
-64 ALGEIAIGVANRL
+64 SLGEVAIGVANRL
-77 RVTFYQSGAIKIEDN
+77 RVTFYKDGVVKIEDN

-167 LDYVPGLFDD
+167 LDYMPGLFDD
-177 KGVFKHAKD
+177 NGVFKPAKD
-186 NSEIYTLKDNRSKED
+186 NSEIFTLKDNRSKED

-244 TTMEILDEQEDGSF
+244 TTMEVLDEHEDGSF
-258 EKQIFN
+258 DKQIFN

-287 SGATAFREKGQGQN
+287 NGATAFREKGQGQN
-301 NPNIPKSATGETLL
+301 NPNIPKGATGETLL

-347 YVIDTYC
+347 CVIDTYC

-501 HAPISE
+501 HSPITE

-578 NVIMACFTGD
+578 NVIIA
-588 TKVKSLD
+588 S
-595 GNSYSFKELVD
+595 
-606 NNIKE
+606 
-611 LWTYSIDKNGN
+611 
-622 VVPSLAKNISKIK
+622 
-635 EVNQLVKITLDNG
+635 
-648 EAIKSTLDHKFML
+648 
-661 PDLSYEKAQNL
+661 
-672 KVGQSLMPIYT
+672 
-683 KIYDKHEMYFD
+683 
-694 RNSGKYKY
+694 
-702 THELVGNTVLSNE
+702 
-715 KEEAL
+715 
-720 NRLQNEEHSPNQNGV
+720 
-735 CVHHKDVFNEN
+735 
-746 NSLNNTPENLE
+746 
-757 WLTSKEHF
+757 
-765 IEHSN
+765 
-770 MNKTEE
+770 
-776 GREYYRS
+776 
-783 LHEDGKLKNWS
+783 
-794 ETYNGSEKH
+794 
-803 LADIEK
+803 
-809 ARQLGK
+809 
-815 YKECSYFIKYNK
+815 
-827 TQANIDSCKKSNS
+827 
-840 NPLHILHSK
+840 
-849 QTKALRTIKYLIEN
+849 
-863 DLEVNE
+863 
-869 ENYNYNKCQ
+869 
-878 GAVLFS
+878 
-884 KLNTL
+884 
-889 FTNLDEA
+889 
-896 IKLSKNVDISNYSL
+896 
-910 KREQIPDAETGK
+910 
-922 RTRVAGIIKR
+922 
-932 LVDKGLEL
+932 
-940 NEENYNSVRVKE
+940 
-952 DKDPVFETILKVYD
+952 
-966 SYEDA
+966 
-971 YEAGKHYNHKIVNI
+971 
-985 EFIDVENEP
+985 
-994 VYCMEISNYHNF
+994 
-1006 LLDSGVVVHNCDAD
+1006 DAD
-1020 TDGSAIANLLIT
+1020 VDGSAISNLLIT

-1088 KINRFKGLGETDPDV
+1088 KINRFKGLGETSEDI

-1118 ITIEDVEKAEEI
+1118 ITIDDVEKAEEI

-1143 EWIIDNPYTP
+1143 EWIMANPYTP

>member
-21 IQALTPLQHLRRRL
+21 IQALTPLQHLRQRL

-42 RGCDEYPFSS
+42 RGAEDYPYSS
-52 QQNVAVREIWDN
+52 QKNVAIREIWDN
-64 ALGEIAIGVANRL
+64 SLGEVAIGVANRL
-77 RVTFYQSGAIKIEDN
+77 RVTFYKDGVVKIEDN
-92 GRGIPT
+92 GRGIPI

-141 GSSTNGVSEWFK
+141 GSSTNGTSEWFK

-177 KGVFKHAKD
+177 NGVFKPAKD
-186 NSEIYTLKDNRSKED
+186 NSEIFTLKDNRSKED

-212 FKLNDKWFIVPYS
+212 FKLNDRWFIVPYP
-225 FDKDDIVARIR
+225 FDKEDIIARIR

-244 TTMEILDEQEDGSF
+244 TTMEVLDEQEDGSF
-258 EKQIFN
+258 NKQVFN

-269 KELVDIQVGN
+269 KEFVDIQVGN

-287 SGATAFREKGQGQN
+287 NGATAFREKGQGHN
-301 NPNIPKSATGETLL
+301 NPNIPKGATGETLL
-315 EYIDKEYNDGDLLN
+315 EYINKEYNDGDLLN
-329 DERELYYSLAF
+329 DERELYYNLAF

-347 YVIDTYC
+347 CVIDTYC

-382 SMKNGLNKNDNDVI
+382 SMKNGLNKNDSDVI

-485 MRDSS
+485 LKDSS

-578 NVIMACFTGD
+578 NVVIA
-588 TKVKSLD
+588 
-595 GNSYSFKELVD
+595 
-606 NNIKE
+606 
-611 LWTYSIDKNGN
+611 
-622 VVPSLAKNISKIK
+622 A
-635 EVNQLVKITLDNG
+635 
-648 EAIKSTLDHKFML
+648 
-661 PDLSYEKAQNL
+661 
-672 KVGQSLMPIYT
+672 
-683 KIYDKHEMYFD
+683 
-694 RNSGKYKY
+694 
-702 THELVGNTVLSNE
+702 
-715 KEEAL
+715 
-720 NRLQNEEHSPNQNGV
+720 
-735 CVHHKDVFNEN
+735 
-746 NSLNNTPENLE
+746 
-757 WLTSKEHF
+757 
-765 IEHSN
+765 
-770 MNKTEE
+770 
-776 GREYYRS
+776 
-783 LHEDGKLKNWS
+783 
-794 ETYNGSEKH
+794 
-803 LADIEK
+803 
-809 ARQLGK
+809 
-815 YKECSYFIKYNK
+815 
-827 TQANIDSCKKSNS
+827 
-840 NPLHILHSK
+840 
-849 QTKALRTIKYLIEN
+849 
-863 DLEVNE
+863 
-869 ENYNYNKCQ
+869 
-878 GAVLFS
+878 
-884 KLNTL
+884 
-889 FTNLDEA
+889 
-896 IKLSKNVDISNYSL
+896 
-910 KREQIPDAETGK
+910 
-922 RTRVAGIIKR
+922 
-932 LVDKGLEL
+932 
-940 NEENYNSVRVKE
+940 
-952 DKDPVFETILKVYD
+952 
-966 SYEDA
+966 
-971 YEAGKHYNHKIVNI
+971 
-985 EFIDVENEP
+985 
-994 VYCMEISNYHNF
+994 
-1006 LLDSGVVVHNCDAD
+1006 DAD
-1020 TDGSAIANLLIT
+1020 VDGSAISNLLIT

-1066 CVNSQEKEDIE
+1066 CVNSQEKEDVE
-1077 NKLKKENKEIK
+1077 NRLKKENKEIK
-1088 KINRFKGLGETDPDV
+1088 KINRFKGLGETDPEV

-1143 EWIIDNPYTP
+1143 EWIMDNPYTP

>member
-1 MVKKKTVTRED
+1 MTKKKITIED
-12 KIKDYKASD
+12 KIKNYSANDLT
-21 IQALTPLQHLRRRL
+21 ALTPLAHLRTRL

-42 RGCDEYPFSS
+42 RGDDNYQFSS
-52 QQNVAVREIWDN
+52 QKSVAVREVWDN
-64 ALGEIAIGVANRL
+64 ALGEVAIGVANHL
-77 RVTFYQSGAIKIEDN
+77 RVVFYKDGLVKIEDN

-98 DISEDAYGN
+98 DISTDAYGK
-107 KVSGIFKA
+107 KVSGIFKS

-122 SALKGVQKGKFTT
+122 SALKGVQKGKWTT

-141 GSSTNGVSEWFK
+141 GSSTNGVSKWFK

-167 LDYVPGLFDD
+167 LDYIPGLFDD
-177 KGVFKHAKD
+177 NGVFKPAKD
-186 NSEIYTLKDNRSKED
+186 NSEIFTLRDNRSKED

-212 FKLNDKWFIVPYS
+212 FKLNDKWFIVPYP
-225 FDKDDIVARIR
+225 FDKEDIIARIR

-244 TTMEILDEQEDGSF
+244 TTMEVLDEQEDGSF
-258 EKQIFN
+258 DKQIFN

-287 SGATAFREKGQGQN
+287 NGATAFREKGQGQN
-301 NPNIPKSATGETLL
+301 NPNIPKGATGETLL

-329 DERELYYSLAF
+329 DERELYYNLAF

-347 YVIDTYC
+347 CIIDTYC

-382 SMKNGLNKNDNDVI
+382 SMKNGLNKNDSDVI
-396 VKDVEEGLTAVLS
+396 IKDIEEGLTAVLS

-501 HAPISE
+501 HSPITE

-578 NVIMACFTGD
+578 NVVIA
-588 TKVKSLD
+588 
-595 GNSYSFKELVD
+595 
-606 NNIKE
+606 
-611 LWTYSIDKNGN
+611 
-622 VVPSLAKNISKIK
+622 A
-635 EVNQLVKITLDNG
+635 
-648 EAIKSTLDHKFML
+648 
-661 PDLSYEKAQNL
+661 
-672 KVGQSLMPIYT
+672 
-683 KIYDKHEMYFD
+683 
-694 RNSGKYKY
+694 
-702 THELVGNTVLSNE
+702 
-715 KEEAL
+715 
-720 NRLQNEEHSPNQNGV
+720 
-735 CVHHKDVFNEN
+735 
-746 NSLNNTPENLE
+746 
-757 WLTSKEHF
+757 
-765 IEHSN
+765 
-770 MNKTEE
+770 
-776 GREYYRS
+776 
-783 LHEDGKLKNWS
+783 
-794 ETYNGSEKH
+794 
-803 LADIEK
+803 
-809 ARQLGK
+809 
-815 YKECSYFIKYNK
+815 
-827 TQANIDSCKKSNS
+827 
-840 NPLHILHSK
+840 
-849 QTKALRTIKYLIEN
+849 
-863 DLEVNE
+863 
-869 ENYNYNKCQ
+869 
-878 GAVLFS
+878 
-884 KLNTL
+884 
-889 FTNLDEA
+889 
-896 IKLSKNVDISNYSL
+896 
-910 KREQIPDAETGK
+910 
-922 RTRVAGIIKR
+922 
-932 LVDKGLEL
+932 
-940 NEENYNSVRVKE
+940 
-952 DKDPVFETILKVYD
+952 
-966 SYEDA
+966 
-971 YEAGKHYNHKIVNI
+971 
-985 EFIDVENEP
+985 
-994 VYCMEISNYHNF
+994 
-1006 LLDSGVVVHNCDAD
+1006 DAD
-1020 TDGSAIANLLIT
+1020 VDGSAISNLLIT

>member
-1 MVKKKTVTRED
+1 MTKKKELTKED

-21 IQALTPLQHLRRRL
+21 IQALTPLGHLRMRL

-42 RGCDEYPFSS
+42 RGAEDYPYSS
-52 QQNVAVREIWDN
+52 QKNVSIREIWDN
-64 ALGEIAIGVANRL
+64 ALGEVAIGVANRL

-177 KGVFKHAKD
+177 NGVFKPAKD
-186 NSEIYTLKDNRSKED
+186 NSEIFTLKDNRSKED

-244 TTMEILDEQEDGSF
+244 TTMEVLDEHEDGSF
-258 EKQIFN
+258 DKQIFN

-287 SGATAFREKGQGQN
+287 NGATAFREKGQGHN
-301 NPNIPKSATGETLL
+301 NPNIPKSATGEALL

-329 DERELYYSLAF
+329 DERELYYNLAF

-347 YVIDTYC
+347 CVIDTYC

-396 VKDVEEGLTAVLS
+396 IKDVEEGLTAVLS

-428 ELQKALYDSIYS
+428 ELQKALYDSIYL

-578 NVIMACFTGD
+578 NVVIA
-588 TKVKSLD
+588 
-595 GNSYSFKELVD
+595 
-606 NNIKE
+606 
-611 LWTYSIDKNGN
+611 
-622 VVPSLAKNISKIK
+622 A
-635 EVNQLVKITLDNG
+635 
-648 EAIKSTLDHKFML
+648 
-661 PDLSYEKAQNL
+661 
-672 KVGQSLMPIYT
+672 
-683 KIYDKHEMYFD
+683 
-694 RNSGKYKY
+694 
-702 THELVGNTVLSNE
+702 
-715 KEEAL
+715 
-720 NRLQNEEHSPNQNGV
+720 
-735 CVHHKDVFNEN
+735 
-746 NSLNNTPENLE
+746 
-757 WLTSKEHF
+757 
-765 IEHSN
+765 
-770 MNKTEE
+770 
-776 GREYYRS
+776 
-783 LHEDGKLKNWS
+783 
-794 ETYNGSEKH
+794 
-803 LADIEK
+803 
-809 ARQLGK
+809 
-815 YKECSYFIKYNK
+815 
-827 TQANIDSCKKSNS
+827 
-840 NPLHILHSK
+840 
-849 QTKALRTIKYLIEN
+849 
-863 DLEVNE
+863 
-869 ENYNYNKCQ
+869 
-878 GAVLFS
+878 
-884 KLNTL
+884 
-889 FTNLDEA
+889 
-896 IKLSKNVDISNYSL
+896 
-910 KREQIPDAETGK
+910 
-922 RTRVAGIIKR
+922 
-932 LVDKGLEL
+932 
-940 NEENYNSVRVKE
+940 
-952 DKDPVFETILKVYD
+952 
-966 SYEDA
+966 
-971 YEAGKHYNHKIVNI
+971 
-985 EFIDVENEP
+985 
-994 VYCMEISNYHNF
+994 
-1006 LLDSGVVVHNCDAD
+1006 DAD
-1020 TDGSAIANLLIT
+1020 VDGSAISNLLIT

>member
-1 MVKKKTVTRED
+1 MAKKRELTKEE
-12 KIKDYKASD
+12 KIKNYKASS
-21 IQALTPLQHLRRRL
+21 IEALTPLAHLRTRL
-35 NLTFGDE
+35 NLTFGEE
-42 RGCDEYPFSS
+42 RGGEDYPYSS
-52 QQNVAVREIWDN
+52 QKNVSIREIWDN
-64 ALGEIAIGVANRL
+64 ALGEVAIGVANLL
-77 RVTFYQSGAIKIEDN
+77 RVTFYKDGVVKIEDN

-98 DISEDAYGN
+98 DMSTDAYGN

-122 SALKGVQKGKFTT
+122 SALKGIQKGKFTT

-153 VRVFKNKKI
+153 VRVFKNNKI

-177 KGVFKHAKD
+177 KGIFKPAKD
-186 NSEIYTLKDNRSKED
+186 NSEIYILKDNRSKED

-244 TTMEILDEQEDGSF
+244 TTMEVLDEQEDGSF
-258 EKQIFN
+258 DKQIFN

-279 NITKIIDF
+279 NITKIIGF
-287 SGATAFREKGQGQN
+287 NGATAFREKGQGQN
-301 NPNIPKSATGETLL
+301 NPNIPKGATGETLL

-347 YVIDTYC
+347 CIIDTYC

-382 SMKNGLNKNDNDVI
+382 SMKNGLNKNDSDVI

-440 QLIEWLNKGSNR
+440 QLTEWMNKGSNR
-452 DDVEIIAKKVITA
+452 DEIEIIAKKVITA

-501 HAPISE
+501 HSPITE

-578 NVIMACFTGD
+578 NVIIA
-588 TKVKSLD
+588 S
-595 GNSYSFKELVD
+595 
-606 NNIKE
+606 
-611 LWTYSIDKNGN
+611 
-622 VVPSLAKNISKIK
+622 
-635 EVNQLVKITLDNG
+635 
-648 EAIKSTLDHKFML
+648 
-661 PDLSYEKAQNL
+661 
-672 KVGQSLMPIYT
+672 
-683 KIYDKHEMYFD
+683 
-694 RNSGKYKY
+694 
-702 THELVGNTVLSNE
+702 
-715 KEEAL
+715 
-720 NRLQNEEHSPNQNGV
+720 
-735 CVHHKDVFNEN
+735 
-746 NSLNNTPENLE
+746 
-757 WLTSKEHF
+757 
-765 IEHSN
+765 
-770 MNKTEE
+770 
-776 GREYYRS
+776 
-783 LHEDGKLKNWS
+783 
-794 ETYNGSEKH
+794 
-803 LADIEK
+803 
-809 ARQLGK
+809 
-815 YKECSYFIKYNK
+815 
-827 TQANIDSCKKSNS
+827 
-840 NPLHILHSK
+840 
-849 QTKALRTIKYLIEN
+849 
-863 DLEVNE
+863 
-869 ENYNYNKCQ
+869 
-878 GAVLFS
+878 
-884 KLNTL
+884 
-889 FTNLDEA
+889 
-896 IKLSKNVDISNYSL
+896 
-910 KREQIPDAETGK
+910 
-922 RTRVAGIIKR
+922 
-932 LVDKGLEL
+932 
-940 NEENYNSVRVKE
+940 
-952 DKDPVFETILKVYD
+952 
-966 SYEDA
+966 
-971 YEAGKHYNHKIVNI
+971 
-985 EFIDVENEP
+985 
-994 VYCMEISNYHNF
+994 
-1006 LLDSGVVVHNCDAD
+1006 DAD
-1020 TDGSAIANLLIT
+1020 VDGSAIANLLIT

-1066 CVNSQEKEDIE
+1066 CVNSQEKEDVE
-1077 NKLKKENKEIK
+1077 NRLKKENKEIK
-1088 KINRFKGLGETDPDV
+1088 KVNRFKGLGETSEEI

-1130 INLISGDDADARK
+1130 INLISGDDADSRK
-1143 EWIIDNPYTP
+1143 EWIMNNPYTP

>member
-64 ALGEIAIGVANRL
+64 ALGEVAIGVANRL
-77 RVTFYQSGAIKIEDN
+77 RVTFYKDGVVKIEDN

-177 KGVFKHAKD
+177 KGIFKPAKD
-186 NSEIYTLKDNRSKED
+186 NSEIYILKDNRSKED

-244 TTMEILDEQEDGSF
+244 TTMEVLDEQEDGSF
-258 EKQIFN
+258 DKQVFN

-287 SGATAFREKGQGQN
+287 NGATAFREKGQGHN
-301 NPNIPKSATGETLL
+301 NPNIPKGATGEALL

-329 DERELYYSLAF
+329 DERELYYNLAF

-347 YVIDTYC
+347 CIIDTYC

-373 TDAFNTKFR
+373 TDALNTKFR
-382 SMKNGLNKNDNDVI
+382 SMKNGLNKNDSDVI
-396 VKDVEEGLTAVLS
+396 VKDVEEGLTAILS

-428 ELQKALYDSIYS
+428 ELQKALYDSIYL

-501 HAPISE
+501 HSPITE

-578 NVIMACFTGD
+578 NVVIA
-588 TKVKSLD
+588 
-595 GNSYSFKELVD
+595 
-606 NNIKE
+606 
-611 LWTYSIDKNGN
+611 
-622 VVPSLAKNISKIK
+622 A
-635 EVNQLVKITLDNG
+635 
-648 EAIKSTLDHKFML
+648 
-661 PDLSYEKAQNL
+661 
-672 KVGQSLMPIYT
+672 
-683 KIYDKHEMYFD
+683 
-694 RNSGKYKY
+694 
-702 THELVGNTVLSNE
+702 
-715 KEEAL
+715 
-720 NRLQNEEHSPNQNGV
+720 
-735 CVHHKDVFNEN
+735 
-746 NSLNNTPENLE
+746 
-757 WLTSKEHF
+757 
-765 IEHSN
+765 
-770 MNKTEE
+770 
-776 GREYYRS
+776 
-783 LHEDGKLKNWS
+783 
-794 ETYNGSEKH
+794 
-803 LADIEK
+803 
-809 ARQLGK
+809 
-815 YKECSYFIKYNK
+815 
-827 TQANIDSCKKSNS
+827 
-840 NPLHILHSK
+840 
-849 QTKALRTIKYLIEN
+849 
-863 DLEVNE
+863 
-869 ENYNYNKCQ
+869 
-878 GAVLFS
+878 
-884 KLNTL
+884 
-889 FTNLDEA
+889 
-896 IKLSKNVDISNYSL
+896 
-910 KREQIPDAETGK
+910 
-922 RTRVAGIIKR
+922 
-932 LVDKGLEL
+932 
-940 NEENYNSVRVKE
+940 
-952 DKDPVFETILKVYD
+952 
-966 SYEDA
+966 
-971 YEAGKHYNHKIVNI
+971 
-985 EFIDVENEP
+985 
-994 VYCMEISNYHNF
+994 
-1006 LLDSGVVVHNCDAD
+1006 DAD
-1020 TDGSAIANLLIT
+1020 VDGSAISNLLIT

-1143 EWIIDNPYTP
+1143 EWIMDNPYTP

>member
-1 MVKKKTVTRED
+1 MTKKKELTKED

-21 IQALTPLQHLRRRL
+21 IQALTPLGHLRMRL

-42 RGCDEYPFSS
+42 RGAEDYPYSS
-52 QQNVAVREIWDN
+52 QKNVSIREIWDN
-64 ALGEIAIGVANRL
+64 ALGEVAIGVANRL

-177 KGVFKHAKD
+177 NGVFKPAKD
-186 NSEIYTLKDNRSKED
+186 NSEIFTLKDNRSKED

-244 TTMEILDEQEDGSF
+244 TTMEVLDEHEDGSF
-258 EKQIFN
+258 DKQIFN

-287 SGATAFREKGQGQN
+287 NGATAFREKGQGHN
-301 NPNIPKSATGETLL
+301 NPNIPKSATGEALL

-329 DERELYYSLAF
+329 DERELYYNLAF

-347 YVIDTYC
+347 CNIDTYC

-396 VKDVEEGLTAVLS
+396 IKDVEEGLTAVLS

-428 ELQKALYDSIYS
+428 ELQKALYDSIYL

-578 NVIMACFTGD
+578 NVVIA
-588 TKVKSLD
+588 
-595 GNSYSFKELVD
+595 
-606 NNIKE
+606 
-611 LWTYSIDKNGN
+611 
-622 VVPSLAKNISKIK
+622 A
-635 EVNQLVKITLDNG
+635 
-648 EAIKSTLDHKFML
+648 
-661 PDLSYEKAQNL
+661 
-672 KVGQSLMPIYT
+672 
-683 KIYDKHEMYFD
+683 
-694 RNSGKYKY
+694 
-702 THELVGNTVLSNE
+702 
-715 KEEAL
+715 
-720 NRLQNEEHSPNQNGV
+720 
-735 CVHHKDVFNEN
+735 
-746 NSLNNTPENLE
+746 
-757 WLTSKEHF
+757 
-765 IEHSN
+765 
-770 MNKTEE
+770 
-776 GREYYRS
+776 
-783 LHEDGKLKNWS
+783 
-794 ETYNGSEKH
+794 
-803 LADIEK
+803 
-809 ARQLGK
+809 
-815 YKECSYFIKYNK
+815 
-827 TQANIDSCKKSNS
+827 
-840 NPLHILHSK
+840 
-849 QTKALRTIKYLIEN
+849 
-863 DLEVNE
+863 
-869 ENYNYNKCQ
+869 
-878 GAVLFS
+878 
-884 KLNTL
+884 
-889 FTNLDEA
+889 
-896 IKLSKNVDISNYSL
+896 
-910 KREQIPDAETGK
+910 
-922 RTRVAGIIKR
+922 
-932 LVDKGLEL
+932 
-940 NEENYNSVRVKE
+940 
-952 DKDPVFETILKVYD
+952 
-966 SYEDA
+966 
-971 YEAGKHYNHKIVNI
+971 
-985 EFIDVENEP
+985 
-994 VYCMEISNYHNF
+994 
-1006 LLDSGVVVHNCDAD
+1006 DAD
-1020 TDGSAIANLLIT
+1020 VDGSAISNLLIT

>member
-1 MVKKKTVTRED
+1 MTKKKELTKED

-21 IQALTPLQHLRRRL
+21 IQALTPLQHLRQRL

-42 RGCDEYPFSS
+42 RGAEDYPYSS
-52 QQNVAVREIWDN
+52 QKNVSIREIWDN
-64 ALGEIAIGVANRL
+64 ALGEVAIGVANRL
-77 RVTFYQSGAIKIEDN
+77 RVTFYKDGVVKIEDN

-186 NSEIYTLKDNRSKED
+186 NSEIYILKDNRSKED

-347 YVIDTYC
+347 CVIDTYC

-578 NVIMACFTGD
+578 NVVIA
-588 TKVKSLD
+588 
-595 GNSYSFKELVD
+595 
-606 NNIKE
+606 
-611 LWTYSIDKNGN
+611 
-622 VVPSLAKNISKIK
+622 A
-635 EVNQLVKITLDNG
+635 
-648 EAIKSTLDHKFML
+648 
-661 PDLSYEKAQNL
+661 
-672 KVGQSLMPIYT
+672 
-683 KIYDKHEMYFD
+683 
-694 RNSGKYKY
+694 
-702 THELVGNTVLSNE
+702 
-715 KEEAL
+715 
-720 NRLQNEEHSPNQNGV
+720 
-735 CVHHKDVFNEN
+735 
-746 NSLNNTPENLE
+746 
-757 WLTSKEHF
+757 
-765 IEHSN
+765 
-770 MNKTEE
+770 
-776 GREYYRS
+776 
-783 LHEDGKLKNWS
+783 
-794 ETYNGSEKH
+794 
-803 LADIEK
+803 
-809 ARQLGK
+809 
-815 YKECSYFIKYNK
+815 
-827 TQANIDSCKKSNS
+827 
-840 NPLHILHSK
+840 
-849 QTKALRTIKYLIEN
+849 
-863 DLEVNE
+863 
-869 ENYNYNKCQ
+869 
-878 GAVLFS
+878 
-884 KLNTL
+884 
-889 FTNLDEA
+889 
-896 IKLSKNVDISNYSL
+896 
-910 KREQIPDAETGK
+910 
-922 RTRVAGIIKR
+922 
-932 LVDKGLEL
+932 
-940 NEENYNSVRVKE
+940 
-952 DKDPVFETILKVYD
+952 
-966 SYEDA
+966 
-971 YEAGKHYNHKIVNI
+971 
-985 EFIDVENEP
+985 
-994 VYCMEISNYHNF
+994 
-1006 LLDSGVVVHNCDAD
+1006 DAD
-1020 TDGSAIANLLIT
+1020 VDGSAISNLLIT

>member
-1 MVKKKTVTRED
+1 MAKKRELTKEE
-12 KIKDYKASD
+12 KIKSYKASS
-21 IQALTPLQHLRRRL
+21 IEALTPLQHLRTRL

-42 RGCDEYPFSS
+42 RGCEEYPFSS
-52 QQNVAVREIWDN
+52 QKNVAIREIWDN
-64 ALGEIAIGVANRL
+64 ALGEVAIGVANLL
-77 RVTFYQSGAIKIEDN
+77 RVTFYKDGTVKIEDN

-141 GSSTNGVSEWFK
+141 GSSTNGTSEWFK
-153 VRVFKNKKI
+153 VRVFKDNEI

-177 KGVFKHAKD
+177 NGIFKPAKD
-186 NSEIYTLKDNRSKED
+186 NSEIFTLKDNRSKED
-201 KELFAHGSSVE
+201 KKLFPHGSSVE
-212 FKLNDKWFIVPYS
+212 FKLNDKWFIVQYP
-225 FDKDDIVARIR
+225 FDTEDIIARIK

-244 TTMEILDEQEDGSF
+244 TTMEVLDEQEDGSF
-258 EKQIFN
+258 DKQVFN

-287 SGATAFREKGQGQN
+287 NGATAFREKGQGQN
-301 NPNIPKSATGETLL
+301 NPNIPKGATGETLL
-315 EYIDKEYNDGDLLN
+315 EYIDKEYNAGDLLN

-347 YVIDTYC
+347 CVIDTYC

-382 SMKNGLNKNDNDVI
+382 SMKNGLNKNDGDVI
-396 VKDVEEGLTAVLS
+396 VKDAEEGLTAILS
-409 IKTNVPRFVGQE
+409 IKTNIPRFVGQE

-428 ELQKALYDSIYS
+428 ELQKALYDSIYT
-440 QLIEWLNKGSNR
+440 QLINWLNKSSNR
-452 DDVEIIAKKVITA
+452 DEVEIIAKKVITA

-485 MRDSS
+485 LRDSS

-501 HAPISE
+501 HSPISE

-519 LKAIRDS
+519 LKAVRDS
-526 RYQALFPI
+526 RYQALLPI

-578 NVIMACFTGD
+578 NVIIA
-588 TKVKSLD
+588 S
-595 GNSYSFKELVD
+595 
-606 NNIKE
+606 
-611 LWTYSIDKNGN
+611 
-622 VVPSLAKNISKIK
+622 
-635 EVNQLVKITLDNG
+635 
-648 EAIKSTLDHKFML
+648 
-661 PDLSYEKAQNL
+661 
-672 KVGQSLMPIYT
+672 
-683 KIYDKHEMYFD
+683 
-694 RNSGKYKY
+694 
-702 THELVGNTVLSNE
+702 
-715 KEEAL
+715 
-720 NRLQNEEHSPNQNGV
+720 
-735 CVHHKDVFNEN
+735 
-746 NSLNNTPENLE
+746 
-757 WLTSKEHF
+757 
-765 IEHSN
+765 
-770 MNKTEE
+770 
-776 GREYYRS
+776 
-783 LHEDGKLKNWS
+783 
-794 ETYNGSEKH
+794 
-803 LADIEK
+803 
-809 ARQLGK
+809 
-815 YKECSYFIKYNK
+815 
-827 TQANIDSCKKSNS
+827 
-840 NPLHILHSK
+840 
-849 QTKALRTIKYLIEN
+849 
-863 DLEVNE
+863 
-869 ENYNYNKCQ
+869 
-878 GAVLFS
+878 
-884 KLNTL
+884 
-889 FTNLDEA
+889 
-896 IKLSKNVDISNYSL
+896 
-910 KREQIPDAETGK
+910 
-922 RTRVAGIIKR
+922 
-932 LVDKGLEL
+932 
-940 NEENYNSVRVKE
+940 
-952 DKDPVFETILKVYD
+952 
-966 SYEDA
+966 
-971 YEAGKHYNHKIVNI
+971 
-985 EFIDVENEP
+985 
-994 VYCMEISNYHNF
+994 
-1006 LLDSGVVVHNCDAD
+1006 DAD
-1020 TDGSAIANLLIT
+1020 VDGGAIANLLVT

-1066 CVNSQEKEDIE
+1066 CVNADEKKEVETKLAQEKKTIQ
-1077 NKLKKENKEIK
+1077 EIK
-1088 KINRFKGLGETDPDV
+1088 RFKGLGETSEDV

-1143 EWIIDNPYTP
+1143 EWIMNNPYAP

>member
-1 MVKKKTVTRED
+1 MAKKRELTKEE
-12 KIKDYKASD
+12 KIKNYKASS
-21 IQALTPLQHLRRRL
+21 IEALTPLQHLRTRL

-42 RGCDEYPFSS
+42 RGCEEYPFSS
-52 QQNVAVREIWDN
+52 QKNVAIREIWDN
-64 ALGEIAIGVANRL
+64 ALGEVAIGVANLL
-77 RVTFYQSGAIKIEDN
+77 RVTFYKDGVVKIEDN

-141 GSSTNGVSEWFK
+141 GSSTNGTSEWFK
-153 VRVFKNKKI
+153 VRVFKDNEI

-177 KGVFKHAKD
+177 KGVFKPAKD
-186 NSEIYTLKDNRSKED
+186 NSEIFTLKDSRSKED
-201 KELFAHGSSVE
+201 KKLFPHGSSVE
-212 FKLNDKWFIVPYS
+212 FKLNDKWFIVPYP
-225 FDKDDIVARIR
+225 FDRDDIIARIK

-244 TTMEILDEQEDGSF
+244 TTMEVLEEQEDGSF
-258 EKQIFN
+258 WQQTFK

-279 NITKIIDF
+279 NITKIIDLN
-287 SGATAFREKGQGQN
+287 GATAFREKGQGQG
-301 NPNIPKSATGETLL
+301 NPTIPKGATGETLL
-315 EYIDKEYNDGDLLN
+315 GYIDKEYNDGDLLN

-347 YVIDTYC
+347 CVIDSYC

-382 SMKNGLNKNDNDVI
+382 SMKNGLNKNDSDVI

-421 KQLLGGK
+421 KQLLGSK

-440 QLIEWLNKGSNR
+440 QLTNWLNKASNR
-452 DDVEIIAKKVITA
+452 DEVEIIAKKVITA

-485 MRDSS
+485 LRDSS

-501 HAPISE
+501 HSPISE
-507 IFISE
+507 ILISE

-519 LKAIRDS
+519 LKAVRDS
-526 RYQALFPI
+526 RYQALLPI

-578 NVIMACFTGD
+578 NVIIA
-588 TKVKSLD
+588 S
-595 GNSYSFKELVD
+595 
-606 NNIKE
+606 
-611 LWTYSIDKNGN
+611 
-622 VVPSLAKNISKIK
+622 
-635 EVNQLVKITLDNG
+635 
-648 EAIKSTLDHKFML
+648 
-661 PDLSYEKAQNL
+661 
-672 KVGQSLMPIYT
+672 
-683 KIYDKHEMYFD
+683 
-694 RNSGKYKY
+694 
-702 THELVGNTVLSNE
+702 
-715 KEEAL
+715 
-720 NRLQNEEHSPNQNGV
+720 
-735 CVHHKDVFNEN
+735 
-746 NSLNNTPENLE
+746 
-757 WLTSKEHF
+757 
-765 IEHSN
+765 
-770 MNKTEE
+770 
-776 GREYYRS
+776 
-783 LHEDGKLKNWS
+783 
-794 ETYNGSEKH
+794 
-803 LADIEK
+803 
-809 ARQLGK
+809 
-815 YKECSYFIKYNK
+815 
-827 TQANIDSCKKSNS
+827 
-840 NPLHILHSK
+840 
-849 QTKALRTIKYLIEN
+849 
-863 DLEVNE
+863 
-869 ENYNYNKCQ
+869 
-878 GAVLFS
+878 
-884 KLNTL
+884 
-889 FTNLDEA
+889 
-896 IKLSKNVDISNYSL
+896 
-910 KREQIPDAETGK
+910 
-922 RTRVAGIIKR
+922 
-932 LVDKGLEL
+932 
-940 NEENYNSVRVKE
+940 
-952 DKDPVFETILKVYD
+952 
-966 SYEDA
+966 
-971 YEAGKHYNHKIVNI
+971 
-985 EFIDVENEP
+985 
-994 VYCMEISNYHNF
+994 
-1006 LLDSGVVVHNCDAD
+1006 DAD
-1020 TDGSAIANLLIT
+1020 VDGGSIANLLVT

-1066 CVNSQEKEDIE
+1066 CVNADEKKEVETKLAQEKKTI
-1077 NKLKKENKEIK
+1077 KEIK
-1088 KINRFKGLGETDPDV
+1088 RFKGLGETSEEV

-1143 EWIIDNPYTP
+1143 EWIMNNPYVQ

>member
-1 MVKKKTVTRED
+1 MTKKKELTKED

-21 IQALTPLQHLRRRL
+21 IQALTPLQHLRQRL

-42 RGCDEYPFSS
+42 RGAEDYPYSS
-52 QQNVAVREIWDN
+52 QKNVSIREIWDN
-64 ALGEIAIGVANRL
+64 ALGEVAIGVANRL
-77 RVTFYQSGAIKIEDN
+77 RVTFYKDGVVKIEDN

-186 NSEIYTLKDNRSKED
+186 NSEIYILKDNRSKED

-347 YVIDTYC
+347 CVIDTYC

-373 TDAFNTKFR
+373 TDAFNTKFH

-578 NVIMACFTGD
+578 NVVIA
-588 TKVKSLD
+588 
-595 GNSYSFKELVD
+595 
-606 NNIKE
+606 
-611 LWTYSIDKNGN
+611 
-622 VVPSLAKNISKIK
+622 A
-635 EVNQLVKITLDNG
+635 
-648 EAIKSTLDHKFML
+648 
-661 PDLSYEKAQNL
+661 
-672 KVGQSLMPIYT
+672 
-683 KIYDKHEMYFD
+683 
-694 RNSGKYKY
+694 
-702 THELVGNTVLSNE
+702 
-715 KEEAL
+715 
-720 NRLQNEEHSPNQNGV
+720 
-735 CVHHKDVFNEN
+735 
-746 NSLNNTPENLE
+746 
-757 WLTSKEHF
+757 
-765 IEHSN
+765 
-770 MNKTEE
+770 
-776 GREYYRS
+776 
-783 LHEDGKLKNWS
+783 
-794 ETYNGSEKH
+794 
-803 LADIEK
+803 
-809 ARQLGK
+809 
-815 YKECSYFIKYNK
+815 
-827 TQANIDSCKKSNS
+827 
-840 NPLHILHSK
+840 
-849 QTKALRTIKYLIEN
+849 
-863 DLEVNE
+863 
-869 ENYNYNKCQ
+869 
-878 GAVLFS
+878 
-884 KLNTL
+884 
-889 FTNLDEA
+889 
-896 IKLSKNVDISNYSL
+896 
-910 KREQIPDAETGK
+910 
-922 RTRVAGIIKR
+922 
-932 LVDKGLEL
+932 
-940 NEENYNSVRVKE
+940 
-952 DKDPVFETILKVYD
+952 
-966 SYEDA
+966 
-971 YEAGKHYNHKIVNI
+971 
-985 EFIDVENEP
+985 
-994 VYCMEISNYHNF
+994 
-1006 LLDSGVVVHNCDAD
+1006 DAD
-1020 TDGSAIANLLIT
+1020 VDGSAISNLLIT

>member
-1 MVKKKTVTRED
+1 MTKKKELTKED

-21 IQALTPLQHLRRRL
+21 IQALTPLGHLRMRL

-42 RGCDEYPFSS
+42 RGAEDYPYSS
-52 QQNVAVREIWDN
+52 QKNVSIREIWDN
-64 ALGEIAIGVANRL
+64 ALGEVAIGVANRL

-177 KGVFKHAKD
+177 KGVFKPAKD
-186 NSEIYTLKDNRSKED
+186 NSEIYILKDNRSKED

-244 TTMEILDEQEDGSF
+244 TTMEVLDEQEDGSF
-258 EKQIFN
+258 NKQIFN
-264 SEEGI
+264 SEDGI

-347 YVIDTYC
+347 CVIDTYC

-440 QLIEWLNKGSNR
+440 QLAEWLNKGSNR

-501 HAPISE
+501 HSPITE

-578 NVIMACFTGD
+578 NVVIA
-588 TKVKSLD
+588 
-595 GNSYSFKELVD
+595 
-606 NNIKE
+606 
-611 LWTYSIDKNGN
+611 
-622 VVPSLAKNISKIK
+622 A
-635 EVNQLVKITLDNG
+635 
-648 EAIKSTLDHKFML
+648 
-661 PDLSYEKAQNL
+661 
-672 KVGQSLMPIYT
+672 
-683 KIYDKHEMYFD
+683 
-694 RNSGKYKY
+694 
-702 THELVGNTVLSNE
+702 
-715 KEEAL
+715 
-720 NRLQNEEHSPNQNGV
+720 
-735 CVHHKDVFNEN
+735 
-746 NSLNNTPENLE
+746 
-757 WLTSKEHF
+757 
-765 IEHSN
+765 
-770 MNKTEE
+770 
-776 GREYYRS
+776 
-783 LHEDGKLKNWS
+783 
-794 ETYNGSEKH
+794 
-803 LADIEK
+803 
-809 ARQLGK
+809 
-815 YKECSYFIKYNK
+815 
-827 TQANIDSCKKSNS
+827 
-840 NPLHILHSK
+840 
-849 QTKALRTIKYLIEN
+849 
-863 DLEVNE
+863 
-869 ENYNYNKCQ
+869 
-878 GAVLFS
+878 
-884 KLNTL
+884 
-889 FTNLDEA
+889 
-896 IKLSKNVDISNYSL
+896 
-910 KREQIPDAETGK
+910 
-922 RTRVAGIIKR
+922 
-932 LVDKGLEL
+932 
-940 NEENYNSVRVKE
+940 
-952 DKDPVFETILKVYD
+952 
-966 SYEDA
+966 
-971 YEAGKHYNHKIVNI
+971 
-985 EFIDVENEP
+985 
-994 VYCMEISNYHNF
+994 
-1006 LLDSGVVVHNCDAD
+1006 DAD
-1020 TDGSAIANLLIT
+1020 VDGSAISNLLIT

-1088 KINRFKGLGETDPDV
+1088 KINRFKGLGETNPDV

-1143 EWIIDNPYTP
+1143 EWIMDNPYTP

>member
-1 MVKKKTVTRED
+1 MTKKKELTKED

-21 IQALTPLQHLRRRL
+21 IQALTPLGHLRMRL

-42 RGCDEYPFSS
+42 RGAEDYPYSS
-52 QQNVAVREIWDN
+52 QKNVSIREIWDN
-64 ALGEIAIGVANRL
+64 ALGEVAIGVANRL

-98 DISEDAYGN
+98 DMSTDAYGN

-186 NSEIYTLKDNRSKED
+186 NSEIYILKDNRSKED

-347 YVIDTYC
+347 CVIDTYC

-578 NVIMACFTGD
+578 NVVIA
-588 TKVKSLD
+588 
-595 GNSYSFKELVD
+595 
-606 NNIKE
+606 
-611 LWTYSIDKNGN
+611 
-622 VVPSLAKNISKIK
+622 A
-635 EVNQLVKITLDNG
+635 
-648 EAIKSTLDHKFML
+648 
-661 PDLSYEKAQNL
+661 
-672 KVGQSLMPIYT
+672 
-683 KIYDKHEMYFD
+683 
-694 RNSGKYKY
+694 
-702 THELVGNTVLSNE
+702 
-715 KEEAL
+715 
-720 NRLQNEEHSPNQNGV
+720 
-735 CVHHKDVFNEN
+735 
-746 NSLNNTPENLE
+746 
-757 WLTSKEHF
+757 
-765 IEHSN
+765 
-770 MNKTEE
+770 
-776 GREYYRS
+776 
-783 LHEDGKLKNWS
+783 
-794 ETYNGSEKH
+794 
-803 LADIEK
+803 
-809 ARQLGK
+809 
-815 YKECSYFIKYNK
+815 
-827 TQANIDSCKKSNS
+827 
-840 NPLHILHSK
+840 
-849 QTKALRTIKYLIEN
+849 
-863 DLEVNE
+863 
-869 ENYNYNKCQ
+869 
-878 GAVLFS
+878 
-884 KLNTL
+884 
-889 FTNLDEA
+889 
-896 IKLSKNVDISNYSL
+896 
-910 KREQIPDAETGK
+910 
-922 RTRVAGIIKR
+922 
-932 LVDKGLEL
+932 
-940 NEENYNSVRVKE
+940 
-952 DKDPVFETILKVYD
+952 
-966 SYEDA
+966 
-971 YEAGKHYNHKIVNI
+971 
-985 EFIDVENEP
+985 
-994 VYCMEISNYHNF
+994 
-1006 LLDSGVVVHNCDAD
+1006 DAD
-1020 TDGSAIANLLIT
+1020 VDGSAISNLLIT

>member
-1 MVKKKTVTRED
+1 MVKKKIVTRED

-21 IQALTPLQHLRRRL
+21 IQALTPLQHLRQRL
-35 NLTFGDE
+35 NLTFGEE
-42 RGCDEYPFSS
+42 RGGEEYPFSS
-52 QQNVAVREIWDN
+52 QKNVSIREIWDN
-64 ALGEIAIGVANRL
+64 SLGEVAIGVANRL
-77 RVTFYQSGAIKIEDN
+77 RVIFYKDGVVKIEDN

-177 KGVFKHAKD
+177 KGIFKPAKD
-186 NSEIYTLKDNRSKED
+186 NSEIYILKDNRSKED

-244 TTMEILDEQEDGSF
+244 TTMEVLDEQEDGSF
-258 EKQIFN
+258 DKQIFN

-287 SGATAFREKGQGQN
+287 NGATAFREKGQGHN
-301 NPNIPKSATGETLL
+301 NPNIPKGATGEALL

-329 DERELYYSLAF
+329 DERELYYNLAF

-347 YVIDTYC
+347 CIIDTYC

-382 SMKNGLNKNDNDVI
+382 SMKNGLNKNDSDVI

-440 QLIEWLNKGSNR
+440 QLTEWMNKGSNR

-485 MRDSS
+485 MCDSS

-501 HAPISE
+501 YAPISE

-563 CGLGEDFDIEKMRYH
+563 CGLGEDFGIEKMRYH
-578 NVIMACFTGD
+578 NVVIA
-588 TKVKSLD
+588 
-595 GNSYSFKELVD
+595 
-606 NNIKE
+606 
-611 LWTYSIDKNGN
+611 
-622 VVPSLAKNISKIK
+622 A
-635 EVNQLVKITLDNG
+635 
-648 EAIKSTLDHKFML
+648 
-661 PDLSYEKAQNL
+661 
-672 KVGQSLMPIYT
+672 
-683 KIYDKHEMYFD
+683 
-694 RNSGKYKY
+694 
-702 THELVGNTVLSNE
+702 
-715 KEEAL
+715 
-720 NRLQNEEHSPNQNGV
+720 
-735 CVHHKDVFNEN
+735 
-746 NSLNNTPENLE
+746 
-757 WLTSKEHF
+757 
-765 IEHSN
+765 
-770 MNKTEE
+770 
-776 GREYYRS
+776 
-783 LHEDGKLKNWS
+783 
-794 ETYNGSEKH
+794 
-803 LADIEK
+803 
-809 ARQLGK
+809 
-815 YKECSYFIKYNK
+815 
-827 TQANIDSCKKSNS
+827 
-840 NPLHILHSK
+840 
-849 QTKALRTIKYLIEN
+849 
-863 DLEVNE
+863 
-869 ENYNYNKCQ
+869 
-878 GAVLFS
+878 
-884 KLNTL
+884 
-889 FTNLDEA
+889 
-896 IKLSKNVDISNYSL
+896 
-910 KREQIPDAETGK
+910 
-922 RTRVAGIIKR
+922 
-932 LVDKGLEL
+932 
-940 NEENYNSVRVKE
+940 
-952 DKDPVFETILKVYD
+952 
-966 SYEDA
+966 
-971 YEAGKHYNHKIVNI
+971 
-985 EFIDVENEP
+985 
-994 VYCMEISNYHNF
+994 
-1006 LLDSGVVVHNCDAD
+1006 DAD
-1020 TDGSAIANLLIT
+1020 VDGSAISNLLIT

-1066 CVNSQEKEDIE
+1066 CINSQEKEDIE

-1130 INLISGDDADARK
+1130 VNLISGDDADARK
-1143 EWIIDNPYTP
+1143 EWIMANPYTP